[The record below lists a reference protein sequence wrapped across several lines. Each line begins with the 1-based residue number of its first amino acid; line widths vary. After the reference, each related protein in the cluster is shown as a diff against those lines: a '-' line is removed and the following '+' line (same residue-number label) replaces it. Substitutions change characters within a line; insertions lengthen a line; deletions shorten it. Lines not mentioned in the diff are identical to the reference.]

1 MISDLIIVL
10 QTLLVQSRILF
21 IASLLL
27 QWTSRLFII
36 LQWD

>member
-1 MISDLIIVL
+1 MISDLIIIL

-21 IASLLL
+21 IASFLL

-36 LQWD
+36 LQ